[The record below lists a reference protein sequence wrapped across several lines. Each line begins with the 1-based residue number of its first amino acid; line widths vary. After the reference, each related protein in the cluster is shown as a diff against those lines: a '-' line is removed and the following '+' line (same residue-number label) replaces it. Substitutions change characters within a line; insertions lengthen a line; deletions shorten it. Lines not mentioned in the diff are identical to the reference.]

1 MKSCPNSKMPIDR
14 KVIFK
19 TIAIIF
25 FYCILIGLAL
35 SFFISRQLGRPIK
48 RLVSHLNLVAQGNFT
63 PDPSIE
69 SRDEIGTIG
78 RQINQMSS
86 QINDLMET
94 RIQGEKEKKNLEIKM
109 LQAQINPHFLYNTL
123 DSIRWIATMQKNSG
137 IVQMVTSLSSL
148 LRNMA
153 KGFNEKVT
161 LKTGAG
167 LFKRLCHYRKSPLS
181 GAV

>member
-1 MKSCPNSKMPIDR
+1 MTWQYPKKNYPVSLPLSLGHEQGVLTYEKDPVSGLVLFEVLPYSKMPIDR

-94 RIQGEKEKKNLEIKM
+94 RIQGEKEKESGRSKCFR
-109 LQAQINPHFLYNTL
+109 PR
-123 DSIRWIATMQKNSG
+123 SIPIFST
-137 IVQMVTSLSSL
+137 T
-148 LRNMA
+148 
-153 KGFNEKVT
+153 
-161 LKTGAG
+161 
-167 LFKRLCHYRKSPLS
+167 P
-181 GAV
+181 